1 MKKKIYL
8 VSLIGLI
15 VSSLILIA
23 QAPPVPDAEIENFD
37 NMVAQMDP
45 IPRQIDIS
53 LDLVGLEIQGG
64 SDAEDQLT
72 KVAEAG
78 GGRYFPVA
86 NAADLSQ
93 IFNQVTT
100 GIGGGGGGMVT
111 RAYST
116 FNWPLA
122 IGLLLVFGSIILMV
136 AMIVMRLR
144 STAGPTAVPAAAYA
158 TFHITYQDGG
168 TKSIPVTSHH
178 LIFGRNMDT
187 QVVLHDPDV
196 SKNHAELVITQEGYL
211 LRDLGSTNGTSINGV
226 KITEQYLYLNDEITM
241 GTTTLIFGE

>member
-8 VSLIGLI
+8 ASIIGLV
-15 VSSLILIA
+15 VSSIILIA

-37 NMVAQMDP
+37 NMIAQMDP

-53 LDLVGLEIQGG
+53 LNLVGLEIQRG
-64 SDAEDQLT
+64 SAAEDQLT

-86 NAADLSQ
+86 SAADLSKV
-93 IFNQVTT
+93 FNQVTT
-100 GIGGGGGGMVT
+100 GMGGGGGGVVT
-111 RAYST
+111 RGYST
-116 FNWPLA
+116 VNLPLI
-122 IGLLLVFGSIILMV
+122 IGLFLIFGSMILLV

-144 STAGPTAVPAAAYA
+144 SPRAPAAAPTVSYA
-158 TFHITYQDGG
+158 TFHVTYQDGG
-168 TKSIPVTSHH
+168 TKSIPIASYQVS
-178 LIFGRNMDT
+178 IGRGIDS
-187 QVVLHDPDV
+187 QVVVHDPDV
-196 SKNHAELVITQEGYL
+196 SKNHAELLITQEGYL

-241 GTTTLIFGE
+241 GTTKLIFGE